1 MANES
6 GKKPA
11 IRTKKHVARLERERQ
26 QSRIILFAFVGI
38 LTSVVLLLVY
48 GYLDINYFQLQK
60 PVAKVGDVEIAVSQ
74 FQPRVRMQRQ
84 QLLAQYNQYQQYSQL
99 FGMDVTSQLTQ
110 LETQL
115 NSPETIGQSVL
126 DQMINEQLVRLE
138 AAKRGI
144 TVSDAELNDA
154 KQGSFS
160 YYPNGS
166 PTPTLT
172 PTEVTL
178 PEVPAEAYKIVTKT
192 PLPTATLETTATPET
207 LATATALHPSDTTT
221 TGTPEATAT
230 TEPSATPTATLEPSP
245 TATVGPTA
253 TALPTATPYTLDG
266 FQTQFKDAQTR
277 MQKLGLSEKDF
288 LAFFDFQVLE
298 TKLRDQITADVPHV
312 EKQVWARHILVADEA
327 TALKVIER
335 FNNGEDFA
343 ALAKELSTDTG
354 SAPNGGDLGWF
365 GSGAMVAEFET
376 AAFALKNPGDITTT
390 PVKTSFGFH
399 IIQLIAKQ
407 DRPLTAQQ
415 YDTAKNKAF
424 TDFLAAAREEYGVET
439 YDIWKQHVPSE
450 PNFISI
456 ATDAAVS
463 AKATQ
468 AQAAKA
474 TATP

>member
-1 MANES
+1 
-6 GKKPA
+6 
-11 IRTKKHVARLERERQ
+11 LE
-26 QSRIILFAFVGI
+26 I
-38 LTSVVLLLVY
+38 
-48 GYLDINYFQLQK
+48 
-60 PVAKVGDVEIAVSQ
+60 
-74 FQPRVRMQRQ
+74 
-84 QLLAQYNQYQQYSQL
+84 
-99 FGMDVTSQLTQ
+99 
-110 LETQL
+110 
-115 NSPETIGQSVL
+115 
-126 DQMINEQLVRLE
+126 
-138 AAKRGI
+138 
-144 TVSDAELNDA
+144 
-154 KQGSFS
+154 
-160 YYPNGS
+160 
-166 PTPTLT
+166 
-172 PTEVTL
+172 
-178 PEVPAEAYKIVTKT
+178 
-192 PLPTATLETTATPET
+192 TATLETS
-207 LATATALHPSDTTT
+207 ATATALLPSDTTT

-277 MQKLGLSEKDF
+277 MQKLGLNEKDF
-288 LAFFDFQVLE
+288 LAFFDYQVLE

-343 ALAKELSTDTG
+343 ALAQELSTDTG

-376 AAFALKNPGDITTT
+376 AVFALKNPGDITTT

-424 TDFLAAAREEYGVET
+424 TDWLAAAREEYGVET

>member
-1 MANES
+1 
-6 GKKPA
+6 
-11 IRTKKHVARLERERQ
+11 
-26 QSRIILFAFVGI
+26 
-38 LTSVVLLLVY
+38 
-48 GYLDINYFQLQK
+48 
-60 PVAKVGDVEIAVSQ
+60 
-74 FQPRVRMQRQ
+74 
-84 QLLAQYNQYQQYSQL
+84 
-99 FGMDVTSQLTQ
+99 
-110 LETQL
+110 
-115 NSPETIGQSVL
+115 
-126 DQMINEQLVRLE
+126 
-138 AAKRGI
+138 
-144 TVSDAELNDA
+144 
-154 KQGSFS
+154 
-160 YYPNGS
+160 
-166 PTPTLT
+166 
-172 PTEVTL
+172 
-178 PEVPAEAYKIVTKT
+178 
-192 PLPTATLETTATPET
+192 
-207 LATATALHPSDTTT
+207 
-221 TGTPEATAT
+221 
-230 TEPSATPTATLEPSP
+230 
-245 TATVGPTA
+245 
-253 TALPTATPYTLDG
+253 
-266 FQTQFKDAQTR
+266 
-277 MQKLGLSEKDF
+277 
-288 LAFFDFQVLE
+288 LE

-365 GSGAMVAEFET
+365 GSGAMVPEFET

-424 TDFLAAAREEYGVET
+424 TDWLAAARKEYGVET

>member
-1 MANES
+1 
-6 GKKPA
+6 
-11 IRTKKHVARLERERQ
+11 
-26 QSRIILFAFVGI
+26 
-38 LTSVVLLLVY
+38 
-48 GYLDINYFQLQK
+48 
-60 PVAKVGDVEIAVSQ
+60 
-74 FQPRVRMQRQ
+74 
-84 QLLAQYNQYQQYSQL
+84 
-99 FGMDVTSQLTQ
+99 
-110 LETQL
+110 
-115 NSPETIGQSVL
+115 
-126 DQMINEQLVRLE
+126 
-138 AAKRGI
+138 
-144 TVSDAELNDA
+144 
-154 KQGSFS
+154 
-160 YYPNGS
+160 
-166 PTPTLT
+166 
-172 PTEVTL
+172 
-178 PEVPAEAYKIVTKT
+178 
-192 PLPTATLETTATPET
+192 
-207 LATATALHPSDTTT
+207 
-221 TGTPEATAT
+221 
-230 TEPSATPTATLEPSP
+230 
-245 TATVGPTA
+245 
-253 TALPTATPYTLDG
+253 
-266 FQTQFKDAQTR
+266 
-277 MQKLGLSEKDF
+277 MQKLGLNEKDF
-288 LAFFDFQVLE
+288 LAFFDYQVLE

-327 TALKVIER
+327 TALTVIER

-343 ALAKELSTDTG
+343 ALAQELSTDTG

-407 DRPLTAQQ
+407 DRPLSAQQ

-424 TDFLAAAREEYGVET
+424 TDWLTAAREEYGVET